1 MSRALAV
8 FGASQTA
15 ETVASKLTF
24 VSFRS
29 RAFCLAPD
37 PAKPGRGVRF
47 EEFWAL
53 GLGFIGLRV

>member
-15 ETVASKLTF
+15 ETVASKLTGL
-24 VSFRS
+24 SFRS

-37 PAKPGRGVRF
+37 SAKPGRGVSDLRSF
-47 EEFWAL
+47 
-53 GLGFIGLRV
+53 GLWV